1 MTDTILVP
9 GATGALGSALVR
21 QLAEKGVKVRA
32 GVHTPQKTEG
42 LQKADSVWGK
52 NIEAVPLDLDNP
64 EDVDRAVRGV
74 TKIVLISPPLSA
86 TQVEIAANV
95 LEVALAEKVQYVVRI
110 SFLGTERKESGALGM
125 LNLQVEKLVRESGIP
140 YTILRPPGFMQNF
153 LTSMRPHD
161 GVLYAAAGESKN
173 SFVDTA
179 DVAAPT
185 EKGHDGRVYEPTG
198 PEALSLGEIAAILS
212 VATGKTVKYVALSD
226 EAAREALA
234 GAGLPEHAIQGLL
247 DLMSL
252 QRTGY
257 AAAVTTD
264 VKDVAGC
271 DPTSFAEFAKA
282 HASEF

>member
-1 MTDTILVP
+1 M
-9 GATGALGSALVR
+9 
-21 QLAEKGVKVRA
+21 
-32 GVHTPQKTEG
+32 
-42 LQKADSVWGK
+42 
-52 NIEAVPLDLDNP
+52 
-64 EDVDRAVRGV
+64 
-74 TKIVLISPPLSA
+74 
-86 TQVEIAANV
+86 
-95 LEVALAEKVQYVVRI
+95 
-110 SFLGTERKESGALGM
+110 
-125 LNLQVEKLVRESGIP
+125 
-140 YTILRPPGFMQNF
+140 
-153 LTSMRPHD
+153 
-161 GVLYAAAGESKN
+161 
-173 SFVDTA
+173 
-179 DVAAPT
+179 
-185 EKGHDGRVYEPTG
+185 
-198 PEALSLGEIAAILS
+198 SLGEIAAILS